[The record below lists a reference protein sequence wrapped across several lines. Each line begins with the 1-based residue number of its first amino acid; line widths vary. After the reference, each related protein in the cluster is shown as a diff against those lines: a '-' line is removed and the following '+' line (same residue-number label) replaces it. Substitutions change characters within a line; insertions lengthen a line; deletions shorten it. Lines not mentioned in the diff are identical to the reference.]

1 MWIRTETL
9 AGNRD
14 MLRAKRIQT
23 RNAENPQTLP
33 RALGRAT
40 TSRLPQVSEKAQKGK
55 AAHGTDEN
63 QESRQKSQQT
73 TVGRKDARA
82 EYSLYG
88 PVSQKWRYR
97 ICPIAGI
104 WPSRYPSQ

>member
-63 QESRQKSQQT
+63 QKSH
-73 TVGRKDARA
+73 
-82 EYSLYG
+82 
-88 PVSQKWRYR
+88 
-97 ICPIAGI
+97 
-104 WPSRYPSQ
+104 